1 MSPHHLI
8 LNPMIDTSHA
18 GDFISSPS
26 LAIRMR
32 RAITLAWEIFGRK
45 VGGGLIPVNKEA
57 SMQLQYAYVLK
68 QLLPL
73 ILQHPDERA
82 DVELETGVQLEGER
96 GRNNIDIL
104 VMGESLEG
112 KTKIAIE
119 LKCYRDV
126 TATGGKRGATD
137 IFMKDVYV
145 DLHILERYVEQGVA
159 DAGVAL
165 VMNDL
170 RRLVKPS
177 EKNGKAWAYDISDG
191 FTFPG
196 GRIAVDVGGKP
207 VEVSLNRRYPFQW
220 SQFGSLWFAE
230 IEGLAVTSPPTPS
243 GHVDSHHREDLLHT
257 ESDQA

>member
-1 MSPHHLI
+1 MRATMAAREIPSH
-8 LNPMIDTSHA
+8 PMIDASVA
-18 GDFISSPS
+18 SDFISSPS
-26 LAIRMR
+26 FAIRMR
-32 RAITLAWEIFGRK
+32 RAISIAWEVFGRK

-68 QLLPL
+68 QLLPM
-73 ILQHPDERA
+73 ILQHPNERV
-82 DVELETGVQLEGER
+82 DIELETGVRLGDGR
-96 GRNNIDIL
+96 GRNNIDVL
-104 VMGESLEG
+104 VVGESDAG
-112 KTKIAIE
+112 RTRIAIE

-126 TATGGKRGATD
+126 TASGGKRGATD
-137 IFMKDVYV
+137 IFMKDVYE
-145 DLHILERYVEQGVA
+145 DLHVLERYVEHGIA

-170 RRLVKPS
+170 RRLVKPA

-207 VEVSLNRRYPFQW
+207 VDVNLNRRYAFRW

-230 IEGLAVTSPPTPS
+230 IEGLAALVADGAPA
-243 GHVDSHHREDLLHT
+243 VC
-257 ESDQA
+257 